1 VSLFY
6 GLFAGPHSKCSS
18 AAAIVTSTD
27 VSLPYIAMATGSA
40 NKAANPLAHWITGP
54 TRSGKTQQLIEFA
67 SETGAPQRQP
77 LLIFAANGD
86 NRMRLAE
93 RLTEEL
99 SDRVATFTTSPAG
112 FIQDEIILFWPLL
125 VQQLDAVQAQFPLK
139 LRPENEQVLAT
150 ELWQQS
156 LEDGRLQVEGW
167 RESRM
172 VRRSLDFLQL
182 ASQAGVPTEGI
193 PAMLKAG
200 MPSSLAPAVLW
211 DNVGEALTNWQN
223 WCLQRGF
230 LTYGIMSMLY
240 WQHLLPMRQ
249 YQLQLFARFKG
260 VLADDVDEY
269 PAISAAIFSKF
280 IEAKRPCLLTYNPQG
295 KVRLGLGA
303 DPDALLP
310 LAARCQ
316 TTELDL
322 PTTDSLGKWGDTFTQ
337 WVEDPLAIP
346 ALPEEVSLLQAT
358 SRGQM
363 LRITAEAIALA
374 IESGQA
380 QPDEIAVIGPGL
392 DAIGRYSLIEILSS
406 RGIALESLNDQR
418 PLVSSPRV
426 RALLALLALMYPG
439 LGRLVDRD
447 AIAEMLVILS
457 QASTTLS
464 LRPPNSPSAETMKE
478 RTLSAAVDG
487 VLPQATGWFDL
498 TTIDP
503 VRAELIADNCF
514 IPDIE
519 NPRLLPA
526 ETFARWD
533 RLGHQTVTAYNR
545 ILSWI
550 TEQQQT
556 QERQLALNPRKPPKP
571 IFIIDR
577 IIQDFLWRGNNLPY
591 DQLATLRELT
601 ETAQYFWEVEDRLNL
616 TDKSRTKSNKPA
628 LSDVGR
634 FIQLIQKGTVSANP
648 YPVNPLSLGHKG
660 VTLST
665 IYQYRAQRLSHR
677 WQFWLDAGS
686 PLWASSAGELFGAPL
701 FLQSW
706 PGRQITLVE
715 MEAAN
720 EANLSRT
727 LHDLL
732 GRTKEKV
739 LLCHSELALTG
750 QEQMG
755 PLLSLVGSAQPA
767 DDSLM
772 AITA

>member
-1 VSLFY
+1 
-6 GLFAGPHSKCSS
+6 
-18 AAAIVTSTD
+18 
-27 VSLPYIAMATGSA
+27 MAVA
-40 NKAANPLAHWITGP
+40 QWISGP
-54 TRSGKTQQLIEFA
+54 TRSGRTQQLIEFA
-67 SETGAPQRQP
+67 AQTGAEQRQP
-77 LLIFAANGD
+77 LLVFAANGD
-86 NRMRLAE
+86 NRIALAN
-93 RLTEEL
+93 RLTDAL
-99 SDRVATFTTSPAG
+99 GDSTATLTTSPAG

-125 VQQLDAVQAQFPLK
+125 VQQLDEVQAQFPLK

-150 ELWQQS
+150 ELWQSQIDS
-156 LEDGRLQVEGW
+156 GALQVEGW
-167 RESRM
+167 RESRI

-182 ASQAGVPTEGI
+182 ASQAGVPIEDI

-200 MPSSLAPAVLW
+200 MPGSLAPAAIW
-211 DNVGEALTNWQN
+211 DNVGAALVTWQN
-223 WCLQRGF
+223 WCLQRGL
-230 LTYGIMSMLY
+230 LTYGIMSTLY
-240 WQHLLPMRQ
+240 WRHLLPMRP

-280 IEAKRPCLLTYNPQG
+280 IEAKRPCLFTYNPQG

-303 DPDALLP
+303 DPDALRP
-310 LAARCQ
+310 LAARCEVI
-316 TTELDL
+316 ELAL
-322 PTTDSLGKWGDTFTQ
+322 PTANSLGKWGDAFAE

-363 LRITAEAIALA
+363 LRTTAEAIARA
-374 IESGQA
+374 IESGQVHT
-380 QPDEIAVIGPGL
+380 DEIAVIGPGL

-418 PLVSSPRV
+418 PLVSSPMV
-426 RALLALLALMYPG
+426 RALLSLLALVYPG

-447 AIAEMLVILS
+447 AIAEMLVVISQSLS
-457 QASTTLS
+457 GLAGATTLPTASTVS
-464 LRPPNSPSAETMKE
+464 EQAPPSTSRASQGPEHSNETE
-478 RTLSAAVDG
+478 V
-487 VLPQATGWFDL
+487 WFDL
-498 TTIDP
+498 IAIDP

-514 IPDIE
+514 VPDIE
-519 NPRLLPA
+519 NPHLLPV

-533 RLGHQTVTAYNR
+533 RLGYQTVNAYQQ
-545 ILSWI
+545 ILKWI
-550 TEQQQT
+550 DDQQRLQQQ
-556 QERQLALNPRKPPKP
+556 RLALNPRKPLEP
-571 IFIIDR
+571 ITTVDR
-577 IIQDFLWRGNNLPY
+577 IIQDFLWRGNRLPY
-591 DQLATLRELT
+591 DQLATLRELM
-601 ETAQYFWEVEDRLNL
+601 ETAQYFWEVEDRLKL
-616 TDKSRTKSNKPA
+616 TDGKRPKAEPPK

-648 YPVNPLSLGHKG
+648 YPVNPLSLGRKG

-686 PLWASSAGELFGAPL
+686 PLWESSAGELFGAPL

-706 PGRQITLVE
+706 PGRQITLAE
-715 MEAAN
+715 IEAAN
-720 EANLSRT
+720 EANLNRT

-732 GRTKEKV
+732 GRATEKV

-755 PLLSLVGSAQPA
+755 PLLSLVGAAQPA
-767 DDSLM
+767 DESLVP
-772 AITA
+772 AALDRDPLSAPLAEISA

>member
-1 VSLFY
+1 MAE
-6 GLFAGPHSKCSS
+6 GL
-18 AAAIVTSTD
+18 
-27 VSLPYIAMATGSA
+27 A
-40 NKAANPLAHWITGP
+40 NKAAGPQAHWITGP
-54 TRSGKTQQLIEFA
+54 TRSGRTQQLIEFA
-67 SETGAPQRQP
+67 SQIGAPQRQP

-86 NRMRLAE
+86 NRMVLAN
-93 RLTEEL
+93 RLTEAL

-125 VQQLDAVQAQFPLK
+125 VQQVDAVQAQFPLK

-150 ELWQQS
+150 ELWRQR
-156 LEDGRLQVEGW
+156 LDDGRLQVDGW

-172 VRRSLDFLQL
+172 VRRTLDFLQL
-182 ASQAGVPTEGI
+182 ASQAGI
-193 PAMLKAG
+193 PIEEISAMLKAG
-200 MPSSLAPAVLW
+200 MPGSLAPAALW
-211 DNVGEALTNWQN
+211 DNVGEALTTWQT
-223 WCLQRGF
+223 WCLRRGF
-230 LTYGIMSMLY
+230 LTYGIMSTLY
-240 WQHLLPMRQ
+240 WQHLLPMKQ
-249 YQLQLFARFKG
+249 YQLQLLARFKG

-280 IEAKRPCLLTYNPQG
+280 IEAERPCLLTYNPQG

-316 TTELDL
+316 VAELDP
-322 PTTDSLGKWGDTFTQ
+322 PTAESLGKWGDAFAQ

-346 ALPEEVSLLQAT
+346 VLPEEVSLLQAT

-374 IESGQA
+374 IESDQVK
-380 QPDEIAVIGPGL
+380 PNEIAIIGPGL

-418 PLVSSPRV
+418 PLVSSPMV
-426 RALLALLALMYPG
+426 RALLSLLALMYPG

-447 AIAEMLVILS
+447 AIAEMLVVLS
-457 QASTTLS
+457 QSLTPPIPHPPSPIPHQEETLE
-464 LRPPNSPSAETMKE
+464 A
-478 RTLSAAVDG
+478 
-487 VLPQATGWFDL
+487 WFDL
-498 TTIDP
+498 IAIDP

-519 NPRLLPA
+519 NPRLLEA
-526 ETFARWD
+526 ETFTRWD
-533 RLGHQTVTAYNR
+533 RLGHKTVNAYNR
-545 ILSWI
+545 ILDWI
-550 TEQQQT
+550 TAQQQL
-556 QERQLALNPRKPPKP
+556 QARRLALNPRNPLKPVLL
-571 IFIIDR
+571 IDR
-577 IIQDFLWRGNNLPY
+577 IIQDFLWRGNYLPA

-616 TDKSRTKSNKPA
+616 TDKSRSKLEKPG

-648 YPVNPLSLGHKG
+648 YPVNPLSPTRKG

-706 PGRQITLVE
+706 PGRQVTLVE
-715 MEAAN
+715 IEAAN
-720 EANLSRT
+720 EANLNRT

-732 GRTKEKV
+732 GRAKERV

-755 PLLSLVGSAQPA
+755 PLLSLVGAAQPA
-767 DDSLM
+767 HDSLTLVS
-772 AITA
+772 A

>member
-1 VSLFY
+1 M
-6 GLFAGPHSKCSS
+6 
-18 AAAIVTSTD
+18 T
-27 VSLPYIAMATGSA
+27 
-40 NKAANPLAHWITGP
+40 AHWICGP

-67 SETGAPQRQP
+67 SETGASQRQP

-86 NRMRLAE
+86 NRMLLAD
-93 RLTEEL
+93 RLTEAL

-125 VQQLDAVQAQFPLK
+125 VQQLDTVQAQFPLK

-150 ELWQQS
+150 ELWQQR
-156 LEDGRLQVEGW
+156 LDDGRLQVEGW

-172 VRRSLDFLQL
+172 VRRTLDFLQL
-182 ASQAGVPTEGI
+182 ASQAGVPTEEI

-200 MPSSLAPAVLW
+200 MPGSLAPAILW
-211 DNVGEALTNWQN
+211 DNVGEALTHWQN

-260 VLADDVDEY
+260 ILADDVDEY

-322 PTTDSLGKWGDTFTQ
+322 PRTDSLGKWGDAFSQ
-337 WVEDPLAIP
+337 WVEDPLAMP
-346 ALPEEVSLLQAT
+346 TLPDEVSLLQAT

-392 DAIGRYSLIEILSS
+392 DAIGRYSLIEILSN

-418 PLVSSPRV
+418 PLVSSPMV
-426 RALLALLALMYPG
+426 RALLSLLALMYPG

-457 QASTTLS
+457 QS
-464 LRPPNSPSAETMKE
+464 LSPSPP
-478 RTLSAAVDG
+478 
-487 VLPQATGWFDL
+487 LPSPTSIESTNTWFDL

-503 VRAELIADNCF
+503 VRAELIADHCF

-533 RLGHQTVTAYNR
+533 RLGHQTVNAYNR
-545 ILSWI
+545 ILGWI

-556 QERQLALNPRKPPKP
+556 QERQLALNPRKPLKP

-648 YPVNPLSLGHKG
+648 YPVNPLSLGRKG

-715 MEAAN
+715 MEEAN

-755 PLLSLVGSAQPA
+755 PLLSLVGAAEPVDNGLVSA
-767 DDSLM
+767 
-772 AITA
+772 TA